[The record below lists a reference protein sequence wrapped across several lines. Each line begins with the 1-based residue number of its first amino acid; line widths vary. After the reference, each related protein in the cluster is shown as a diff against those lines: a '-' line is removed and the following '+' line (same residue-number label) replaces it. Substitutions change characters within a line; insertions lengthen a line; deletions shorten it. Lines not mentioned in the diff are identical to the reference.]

1 MAALLV
7 FGLLAALV
15 GGVLCQLPVY
25 LRECRASLRPAFTR
39 QALSADFTRLRHGW
53 VRSPSAQPLPR
64 PVDPRVW
71 APILAQPGHL
81 GRLEQIV
88 PEYQLTSTIA
98 TVQLDPATPIQVVVT
113 TRTFLE
119 PTLDASQLL
128 ASSTHVH

>member
-7 FGLLAALV
+7 FGLLAVLV
-15 GGVLCQLPVY
+15 GGGLWQLSAY
-25 LRECRASLRPAFTR
+25 FRECHDSLRPALSR
-39 QALSADFTRLRHGW
+39 QALPADFTRLMRGW
-53 VRSPSAQPLPR
+53 IRSLPSQPLPR

-81 GRLEQIV
+81 GRLERIV
-88 PEYQLTSTIA
+88 PEYQMTSTIA

-113 TRTFLE
+113 THTFLE